1 MKKSLA
7 IIALFFLVS
16 LSAEAQR
23 IATWKGGQTG
33 RPRDWN
39 CPTNWKEGR
48 VPNEFSN
55 VFIPDVSTSTF
66 CYPLIDKGIV
76 EVASLEYAPNARV
89 DVRGNARFI
98 VLDALTKT
106 PTQKNECLAQS
117 RLRHDSLTTNRN

>member
-7 IIALFFLVS
+7 IIALFFLVN

-66 CYPLIDKGIV
+66 CYPLIDKGLV
-76 EVASLEYAPNARV
+76 EVANIEYAPQARV

-106 PTQKNECLAQS
+106 PAKKNENLAQS
-117 RLRHDSLTTNRN
+117 RSRHDSLTTARN

>member
-1 MKKSLA
+1 MKKRLA
-7 IIALFFLVS
+7 IIALFFLVN

-66 CYPLIDKGIV
+66 CYPLINQGIV
-76 EVASLEYAPNARV
+76 EVASLECAPNARV
-89 DVRGNARFI
+89 DVRGNARI
-98 VLDALTKT
+98 MVLNALTKT
-106 PTQKNECLAQS
+106 PAKKNANLAQS
-117 RLRHDSLTTNRN
+117 RSRHDSLTTAQN

>member
-7 IIALFFLVS
+7 IITLFFLVN

-55 VFIPDVSTSTF
+55 VFIPDVSTNTF
-66 CYPLIDKGIV
+66 CYPLIDKGVV
-76 EVASLEYAPNARV
+76 EVASLEYAPNTRV
-89 DVRGNARFI
+89 DVRGNARLV

-106 PTQKNECLAQS
+106 PTKKNESLAQS
-117 RLRHDSLTTNRN
+117 RLRHDSLTTARN